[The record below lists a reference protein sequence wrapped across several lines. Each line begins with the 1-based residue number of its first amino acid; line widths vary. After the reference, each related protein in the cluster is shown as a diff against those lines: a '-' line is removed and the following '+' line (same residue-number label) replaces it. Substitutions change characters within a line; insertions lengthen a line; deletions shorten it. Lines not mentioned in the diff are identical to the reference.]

1 MTDTIISSATKE
13 VIIGFN
19 RPFAVIGERI
29 NPLAVSC
36 WLKK

>member
-19 RPFAVIGERI
+19 RPFTVIREVLTL
-29 NPLAVSC
+29 LAASC
-36 WLKK
+36 